1 MLLIVAPLALA
12 AGPRAQQEVPQTQQM
27 LAPDSTFTKEQ
38 WSFSHE
44 DHKCPGLD
52 QVNGRHPY
60 KLAACLDDAWN
71 VGLAVQVL
79 HKAKFI
85 ENMNRWGPRA
95 DSNVQRRAVLHS
107 AFTWKERHMPTAS
120 LTEQAPFN
128 EALEELLQAFN
139 ATFFAKH
146 TGTERM
152 LFSHISKAGGTSFHD
167 LAKANR
173 VAMPEGEWSPQ
184 GGWFKG
190 DGPTWCCDVPTELSC
205 QDRIFQMDKYHNKLL
220 LQERYLDAN
229 GGKDK
234 PQLCD
239 ELVYAVML
247 RKPSDRIMSHLNMI
261 SNDYL
266 KMDQPDNLLVSRLAD
281 VIEAGCTNA
290 TLVADAVYLDTT
302 PEEIKR
308 TAMTREFGQTLC
320 GVASNY
326 MTRSMLGTTTF
337 GTHVYRSHFNDTVA
351 EESVESAIT
360 VLESYSLV
368 LLLEESAGDQSQL
381 DLFKLTLGFNQSDLA
396 SHHERG
402 TELHERRFVPKFLSP
417 EQRRRLENLNRA
429 DLKLYERARLIFAQD
444 LFFYSYAAGRN
455 MSVPRWLDYSSDLHR
470 R

>member
-95 DSNVQRRAVLHS
+95 DSNVRRRAVLHS

-368 LLLEESAGDQSQL
+368 LLLEESAEDQSQL
-381 DLFKLTLGFNQSDLA
+381 DLFKLTLGFDQADLA
-396 SHHERG
+396 NYHARDTSIDNGGHA
-402 TELHERRFVPKFLSP
+402 RRFVPRSLTPQQTF
-417 EQRRRLENLNRA
+417 RLENLNRA
-429 DLKLYERARLIFAQD
+429 DNKLYARARQIFAQD

-455 MSVPRWLDYSSDLHR
+455 ISVPRWR
-470 R
+470 A

>member
-1 MLLIVAPLALA
+1 MLTVAPLTLA
-12 AGPRAQQEVPQTQQM
+12 AGPRGQQT
-27 LAPDSTFTKEQ
+27 LAPSSGSDELN
-38 WSFSHE
+38 
-44 DHKCPGLD
+44 KCPGLD
-52 QVNGRHPY
+52 KVNGSQPLG
-60 KLAACLDDAWN
+60 LAACLDDAKTVAN
-71 VGLAVQVL
+71 AVAVL
-79 HKAKFI
+79 NQARDI
-85 ENMNRWGPRA
+85 EDASRSGPRA
-95 DSNVQRRAVLHS
+95 DSNVRRRVLLTS
-107 AFTWKERHMPTAS
+107 AFYWKERRMPTAS
-120 LTEQAPFN
+120 LTEQAPFD
-128 EALEELLQAFN
+128 EALGELLQAFN

-152 LFSHISKAGGTSFHD
+152 LFSHISKSGGTSFHE

-368 LLLEESAGDQSQL
+368 LLLEESAEDQSQL
-381 DLFKLTLGFNQSDLA
+381 DLFKLTLGFDQADLA
-396 SHHERG
+396 NYHARDTSIDNGGHA
-402 TELHERRFVPKFLSP
+402 RRFVPRSLTP
-417 EQRRRLENLNRA
+417 QQTWRLENLNRA
-429 DLKLYERARLIFAQD
+429 DNKLYARAKQIFAQD

-455 MSVPRWLDYSSDLHR
+455 ISVPRWR
-470 R
+470 A

>member
-1 MLLIVAPLALA
+1 MLAVAPLTLA
-12 AGPRAQQEVPQTQQM
+12 AGPRGQQT
-27 LAPDSTFTKEQ
+27 LAPSSGSDELS
-38 WSFSHE
+38 
-44 DHKCPGLD
+44 KCPGLD
-52 QVNGRHPY
+52 QVNGSQPLG
-60 KLAACLDDAWN
+60 LAACLDDAKTVAN
-71 VGLAVQVL
+71 AVAVL
-79 HKAKFI
+79 NQARDI
-85 ENMNRWGPRA
+85 EDASRSGPRA
-95 DSNVQRRAVLHS
+95 DSNVRRRVLLTS
-107 AFTWKERHMPTAS
+107 AFYWKERRMPTAS

-152 LFSHISKAGGTSFHD
+152 LFSHISKAGGTSFHG
-167 LAKANR
+167 LAKANAKVLPTWNQWR
-173 VAMPEGEWSPQ
+173 RD
-184 GGWFKG
+184 GGWIKG
-190 DGPTWCCDVPTELSC
+190 DGPTWCCDEPIERSC
-205 QDRIFQMDKYHNKLL
+205 EDRLDMMGGNKLT
-220 LQERYLDAN
+220 LQERHLDAN

-247 RKPSDRIMSHLNMI
+247 RKPVDRVMSHLNEI
-261 SNDYL
+261 DSYYL
-266 KMDQPDNLLVSRLAD
+266 SFDRPDDALVSRLAD
-281 VIEAGCTNA
+281 MVEAGCPDA
-290 TLVADAVYLDTT
+290 TLVAEALSMSQATKRQAVHLKNL
-302 PEEIKR
+302 ER
-308 TAMTREFGQTLC
+308 TLC

-326 MTRSMLGTTTF
+326 MTRSMLGTATF

-351 EESVESAIT
+351 EESVDLAIT

-396 SHHERG
+396 SHHERD
-402 TELHERRFVPKFLSP
+402 TELYERRFVPKFLSP

-455 MSVPRWLDYSSDLHR
+455 ISVPRWLDYSSDLDR